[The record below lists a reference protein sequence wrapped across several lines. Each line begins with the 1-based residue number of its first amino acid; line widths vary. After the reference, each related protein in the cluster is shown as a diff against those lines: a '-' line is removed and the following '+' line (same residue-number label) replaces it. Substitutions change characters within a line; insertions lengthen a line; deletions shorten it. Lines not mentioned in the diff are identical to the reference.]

1 MKKNHYNVANLSKYE
16 IEELQNKLLSKLK
29 KDLKN
34 KYGNMIHQKEFNLK
48 SYEKELMKEIKYF
61 SFHNYPFYNQLF
73 RIVEKKFLKEISNYT
88 EREKNGL
95 LSIENID
102 EMVKNY
108 KTCDFNICTS
118 YNVGKISLRKIIN
131 EEDIMKPLDK
141 YPQRQKT
148 PKKITKN
155 DIMKAYNK
163 TILAKTS
170 LTTKKINK

>member
-1 MKKNHYNVANLSKYE
+1 MKKIHYNVANLSKYE
-16 IEELQNKLLSKLK
+16 IEELQSKLLSTLK
-29 KDLKN
+29 KDLNN
-34 KYGNMIHQKEFNLK
+34 KYGNLIRQKEFNLK

-73 RIVEKKFLKEISNYT
+73 RIVEKKFLKEISNYS
-88 EREKNGL
+88 ERDKNGL
-95 LSIENID
+95 LTIENID
-102 EMVKNY
+102 DMVKNY
-108 KTCDFNICTS
+108 KTYDFNICTS

-131 EEDIMKPLDK
+131 EEDIMKPVDK

-163 TILAKTS
+163 TISSKNA
-170 LTTKKINK
+170 LTHTK